1 MHNNASKSSE
11 TVYKG
16 NFYSFCLKTIECK
29 SGCDYTYEC
38 IKVSGPGAAGG
49 VEVMAIVRRG
59 GRKFVVVIE
68 NYRYAVD
75 SWVLEFPGGM
85 CDPNETIQETAMREL
100 REETGFVGSRVLLS
114 QEKAL
119 ADPWKSDEVS

>member
-1 MHNNASKSSE
+1 
-11 TVYKG
+11 
-16 NFYSFCLKTIECK
+16 
-29 SGCDYTYEC
+29 
-38 IKVSGPGAAGG
+38 
-49 VEVMAIVRRG
+49 
-59 GRKFVVVIE
+59 
-68 NYRYAVD
+68 
-75 SWVLEFPGGM
+75 M